1 VRERETSLEEYVGF
15 LREILDKT
23 PEQFLLGGQAVNF
36 WADYYDRKS
45 QLSPLGSF
53 RPFTSKDCDI
63 WVSFRAWSE
72 IQKMQKNQLI
82 KGTSPVDG
90 QLGILTLQ
98 KDPPLVVDLLSGVY
112 GIRHD
117 ELLRLCERAPVF
129 DGIKVIDPLYLFR
142 SKCHCLMGLPQT
154 GRQDERHVRM
164 MALVLPEYLT
174 MLIDGVDEGSIPER
188 AMLKEIK
195 LLRKMTSSTVCRRC
209 MEQLDLDGDDLV
221 PWERLRSSRSELLG
235 QYAEKHREER
245 G

>member
-1 VRERETSLEEYVGF
+1 
-15 LREILDKT
+15 
-23 PEQFLLGGQAVNF
+23 
-36 WADYYDRKS
+36 
-45 QLSPLGSF
+45 
-53 RPFTSKDCDI
+53 
-63 WVSFRAWSE
+63 
-72 IQKMQKNQLI
+72 MQKNQLI

-174 MLIDGVDEGSIPER
+174 MLIDHADAGEIADR
-188 AMLKEIK
+188 ALLKEIK
-195 LLRKMTSSTVCRRC
+195 LLRKICASSVCRRSL
-209 MEQLDLDGDDLV
+209 ELLEVEADALI
-221 PWERLRSSRSELLG
+221 PWGRLEKSRSELLV
-235 QYAEKHREER
+235 QYAQNRRE
-245 G
+245 GDL